1 MGTNPQSLIAN
12 SEADKLRAELG
23 AVLDEVRRQN
33 RIDPAARVRTLPQS
47 LLDIERDFV
56 TAPPDGHEFGYAID
70 EDGRQLREQL
80 ERNYGPGSP
89 ACDEVLQLAGISS
102 HEIDPQDL
110 RRLVRIQ
117 FMHKFGPSGE
127 NLKRPLSRNQEAAEQ
142 ALLQAIAQA
151 LRNQSFQRTARLI
164 PDDAR
169 REALI
174 DKLEDW
180 SRNGIPDDPEP
191 DAGSMPGDRSGAN
204 DIEEEEPGD
213 A

>member
-1 MGTNPQSLIAN
+1 
-12 SEADKLRAELG
+12 
-23 AVLDEVRRQN
+23 LDEVRQQN
-33 RIDPAARVRTLPQS
+33 DIDPTAQVRTLPES
-47 LLDIERDFV
+47 LLAIERDFV
-56 TAPPDGHEFGYAID
+56 TAPPYGHEFGYAIG
-70 EDGRQLREQL
+70 EDGGQLREQL

-191 DAGSMPGDRSGAN
+191 DAGSMPGDHSGAN